1 MADLIV
7 TRAIAGYA
15 KGERIT
21 DPAVIAKITATRAG
35 RSSTV
40 RVAAVSSTASPAAQA
55 VSTPTSST
63 KGA

>member
-7 TRAIAGYA
+7 TRAIDGYA

-21 DPAVIAKITATRAG
+21 DPTVIAKITATRAG

-40 RVAAVSSTASPAAQA
+40 RVVSAPSTTSGAASAASTA
-55 VSTPTSST
+55 TSNT